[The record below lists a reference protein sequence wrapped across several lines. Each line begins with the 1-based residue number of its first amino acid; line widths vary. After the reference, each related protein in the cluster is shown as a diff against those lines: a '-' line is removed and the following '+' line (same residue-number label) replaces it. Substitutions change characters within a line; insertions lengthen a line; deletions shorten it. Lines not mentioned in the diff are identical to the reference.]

1 MNLPLKD
8 PPIEIWIIDDDQSM
22 RWVLEKTLSNNGYQV
37 TAFESASVAL
47 SNFKRTEPE
56 ARPRLIITDVRM
68 PGINGF
74 ELLKQIKNISPQ
86 TPIIVMT
93 AYTDLD
99 TTVQAFHEGAF
110 EYLPKP
116 FDIDDALTLVARA
129 CEPVTETGTGQ
140 QRPAADIGDW
150 QAQLRLWAKQQLSP
164 AQVKVRP
171 VQIALEQI
179 NIEKAAREAG
189 VPPSTLRCDLDKV
202 KQSLADVLKNQSYY
216 ECQPRQQISQTVVG
230 VFQREKR

>member
-1 MNLPLKD
+1 MNQATNESPVL
-8 PPIEIWIIDDDQSM
+8 IWIIDDDQSM
-22 RWVLEKTLSNNGYQV
+22 RWVLEKTLTNNGYQV
-37 TAFESASVAL
+37 SAFESGSVAL
-47 SNFKRTEPE
+47 ASFKRTDPE

-116 FDIDDALTLVARA
+116 FDIDDALELVARA
-129 CEPVTETGTGQ
+129 CDPVIETSAGPSRLPDQ
-140 QRPAADIGDW
+140 VGDW
-150 QAQLRLWAKQQLSP
+150 QEQLRLWAKQQLSQGETDILKN
-164 AQVKVRP
+164 AARTFEKTLLDC
-171 VQIALEQI
+171 ALEATRGRKQD
-179 NIEKAAREAG
+179 AARLLG
-189 VPPSTLRCDLDKV
+189 WGRNTLTRK
-202 KQSLADVLKNQSYY
+202 LK
-216 ECQPRQQISQTVVG
+216 ELG
-230 VFQREKR
+230 

>member
-1 MNLPLKD
+1 MNLAAHNLQTPV
-8 PPIEIWIIDDDQSM
+8 WIIDDDQSM

-37 TAFESASVAL
+37 SAFESGSVAL
-47 SNFKRTEPE
+47 ASFKRPPAGE
-56 ARPRLIITDVRM
+56 RPSLIITDVRM

-116 FDIDDALTLVARA
+116 FDIDDALELVARA
-129 CEPVTETGTGQ
+129 CE
-140 QRPAADIGDW
+140 AAGESGEAPQGLPPEISDW
-150 QAQLRLWAKQQLSP
+150 QAPLRLWAKQQLARGETDILKS
-164 AQVKVRP
+164 AARSFEKTLLDC
-171 VQIALEQI
+171 ALEATNGRKQD
-179 NIEKAAREAG
+179 AARLLG
-189 VPPSTLRCDLDKV
+189 WGRNTLTRKLKELD
-202 KQSLADVLKNQSYY
+202 
-216 ECQPRQQISQTVVG
+216 
-230 VFQREKR
+230 

>member
-1 MNLPLKD
+1 MNLPLQ
-8 PPIEIWIIDDDQSM
+8 ELQAAIWIIDDDQSM

-37 TAFESASVAL
+37 TAFESGSVAL
-47 SNFKRTEPE
+47 ANFKRTLPQ

-116 FDIDDALTLVARA
+116 FDIDDALKLVARA
-129 CEPVTETGTGQ
+129 CEPVDEVNPGEQ
-140 QRPAADIGDW
+140 QSSSVAGDW
-150 QAQLRLWAKQQLSP
+150 QTPLRHWARQQLSQGETEILKN
-164 AQVKVRP
+164 ATKSFEKTLLDC
-171 VQIALEQI
+171 ALEATRGRKQD
-179 NIEKAAREAG
+179 AARLLG
-189 VPPSTLRCDLDKV
+189 WGRNTLTRK
-202 KQSLADVLKNQSYY
+202 LK
-216 ECQPRQQISQTVVG
+216 ELG
-230 VFQREKR
+230 

>member
-47 SNFKRTEPE
+47 SNFKRTQPE

-74 ELLKQIKNISPQ
+74 ELLKQIKHISPQ

-116 FDIDDALTLVARA
+116 FDIDDALELVARA
-129 CEPVTETGTGQ
+129 CEPVAEIDPSQ
-140 QRPAADIGDW
+140 QRPSAEFGDW
-150 QAQLRLWAKQQLSP
+150 QTALRAWARQQLSQGETDILKN
-164 AQVKVRP
+164 AAKTFEKTLLDC
-171 VQIALEQI
+171 ALEVTRGRKQD
-179 NIEKAAREAG
+179 AARLLG
-189 VPPSTLRCDLDKV
+189 WGRNTLTRK
-202 KQSLADVLKNQSYY
+202 LKELS
-216 ECQPRQQISQTVVG
+216 
-230 VFQREKR
+230 

>member
-37 TAFESASVAL
+37 TAFESGSVAL
-47 SNFKRTEPE
+47 SSFKRTESG
-56 ARPRLIITDVRM
+56 ARPQLIITDVRM

-116 FDIDDALTLVARA
+116 FDIDDALELVARA
-129 CEPVTETGTGQ
+129 CEPVAEVNLRQ
-140 QRPAADIGDW
+140 QHPASEIGDW
-150 QAQLRLWAKQQLSP
+150 QGALRTWARQQLSQGETDILKN
-164 AQVKVRP
+164 AAKAFEKTLLDC
-171 VQIALEQI
+171 ALEATRGRKQD
-179 NIEKAAREAG
+179 AARLLG
-189 VPPSTLRCDLDKV
+189 WGRNPLTRK
-202 KQSLADVLKNQSYY
+202 LKELS
-216 ECQPRQQISQTVVG
+216 
-230 VFQREKR
+230 

>member
-47 SNFKRTEPE
+47 SNFKRSQPQE
-56 ARPRLIITDVRM
+56 RPRLIITDVRM

-116 FDIDDALTLVARA
+116 FDIDDALELVARA
-129 CEPVTETGTGQ
+129 CEPVEESNPGQ
-140 QRPAADIGDW
+140 QRLASEIGDW
-150 QAQLRLWAKQQLSP
+150 QTALRAWARQQLSHGETDILKH
-164 AQVKVRP
+164 AAKTFEKTLLDC
-171 VQIALEQI
+171 ALEATHGRKQD
-179 NIEKAAREAG
+179 AARLLG
-189 VPPSTLRCDLDKV
+189 WGRNTLTRK
-202 KQSLADVLKNQSYY
+202 LKELS
-216 ECQPRQQISQTVVG
+216 
-230 VFQREKR
+230 